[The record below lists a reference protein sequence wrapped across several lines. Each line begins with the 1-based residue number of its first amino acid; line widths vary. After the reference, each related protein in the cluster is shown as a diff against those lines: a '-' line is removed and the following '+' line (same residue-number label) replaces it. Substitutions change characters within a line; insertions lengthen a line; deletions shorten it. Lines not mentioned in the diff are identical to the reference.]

1 MFFISSF
8 VLSSFASHSLYLLYQ
23 HTPLNPLSTALVLVA
38 DLHQLLDFGSLK
50 MPSTSA
56 AFFSLALLLPCIVS
70 AANDWTKP
78 CHDGTC
84 AYDLHNHTS
93 PHGVAG
99 GSLYL
104 VRTLWSDIHL
114 NWALRYSRCPS
125 RMALPARRRGLAQDC
140 PP

>member
-38 DLHQLLDFGSLK
+38 NLHQLLDFESLK

-56 AFFSLALLLPCIVS
+56 AFFSLALLLPSIVS

-84 AYDLHNHTS
+84 AYDLHNSTS

-99 GSLYL
+99 GSLFL
-104 VRTLWSDIHL
+104 VSTLCSADICVNRVH
-114 NWALRYSRCPS
+114 
-125 RMALPARRRGLAQDC
+125 
-140 PP
+140 